1 MLAGSIL
8 SGLKQVSA
16 IENRPAADRTRS
28 RDFLP
33 RSTFEARLE
42 GTPTQSLNMKSAGS
56 VRSRPQCHCRDPR
69 DCRGHHGGFCSTRTR
84 RGVSTS
90 PCGVGT
96 PPTAASGAT
105 PGRQWSS
112 ATSSGGAQ
120 RLCILRT
127 YPYPVY
133 GTAGPVG
140 GGPICFNFTTA
151 NPIHVEREQCG
162 KGVKHI
168 VLHRLQAVSPKS
180 QASARGA

>member
-1 MLAGSIL
+1 MHSSNASRKHALGAQRSFRYRK
-8 SGLKQVSA
+8 STC
-16 IENRPAADRTRS
+16 AADRTRS

-56 VRSRPQCHCRDPR
+56 VRSRPQCHYRDPR
-69 DCRGHHGGFCSTRTR
+69 DCRGHHGGFRSTRTR
-84 RGVSTS
+84 RGVSTL

-96 PPTAASGAT
+96 SPTAASGAT

-120 RLCILRT
+120 RLYILRR

-133 GTAGPVG
+133 GTAGTVG
-140 GGPICFNFTTA
+140 GGPRGRQDA
-151 NPIHVEREQCG
+151 RKDPNPIQMGLGWE
-162 KGVKHI
+162 KG
-168 VLHRLQAVSPKS
+168 
-180 QASARGA
+180 